1 VILRHSGAGGARVN
15 KMSEGVGRTWTFY
28 VEISTTSAY

>member
-1 VILRHSGAGGARVN
+1 MSFTTYRGSRVN